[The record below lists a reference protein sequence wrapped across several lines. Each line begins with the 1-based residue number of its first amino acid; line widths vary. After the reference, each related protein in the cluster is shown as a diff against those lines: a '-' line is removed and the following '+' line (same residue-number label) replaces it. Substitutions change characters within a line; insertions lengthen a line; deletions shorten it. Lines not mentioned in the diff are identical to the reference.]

1 MTEKTSDLNSSDAWL
16 MLSISEISGGGSLRT
31 IVSVGDYINHS
42 IFNPEEIEDGL
53 KRLSAIGY
61 VNIRGQKI
69 SSSAK
74 FRKAWDGMK
83 KPKGMIQQLY
93 LLQEHLG
100 TKTYTK
106 ASLKAV
112 LPKIPDR
119 KTIEG
124 AIKEY
129 LKGWE

>member
-1 MTEKTSDLNSSDAWL
+1 MTEKISDLNSSDAWL
-16 MLSISEISGGGSLRT
+16 MLSISETGGSLRD

-42 IFNPEEIEDGL
+42 IFNPEEIEEGL
-53 KRLSAIGY
+53 KKLLAIGY
-61 VNIRGQKI
+61 VNIRGKKI

-74 FRKAWDGMK
+74 FRKAWDSIKK

-100 TKTYTK
+100 TKSYTK
-106 ASLKAV
+106 ARLKTV

-119 KTIEG
+119 KTIEE

-129 LKGWE
+129 LKG